1 MTKKKKFKGRKNQR
15 KLKLSSVYNNRNFA
29 DDEGERLRRIDMQIR
44 LQIPDRVKREMYI
57 RELLAKIEAN
67 IKEHEEAKKDASTE
81 TA

>member
-1 MTKKKKFKGRKNQR
+1 MAKKRKLRGRKNQR
-15 KLKLSSVYNNRNFA
+15 KLRLSSVYNNRNFA
-29 DDEGERLRRIDMQIR
+29 DDEDERLRRIDMQIR